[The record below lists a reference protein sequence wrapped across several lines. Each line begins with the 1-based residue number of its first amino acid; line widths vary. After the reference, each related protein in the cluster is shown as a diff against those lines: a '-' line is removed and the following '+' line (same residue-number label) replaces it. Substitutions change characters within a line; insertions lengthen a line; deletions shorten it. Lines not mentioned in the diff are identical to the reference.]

1 MIHTVVAGVWPWG
14 TKKIP
19 FPPIIATHAESIG
32 SQPLA
37 ISETASERIYAA
49 IDLEVIPK
57 SR

>member
-1 MIHTVVAGVWPWG
+1 VAVG
-14 TKKIP
+14 KKIP